1 MCPPD
6 FYEIAYEI
14 NPWMSVR
21 HQTNHELAKK
31 QWNTYYEL
39 LTKKLKVRVELIPA
53 VEHLP
58 DMVFTAN
65 AGLIKKRVFVR
76 SNFRFKERKGEE
88 VPFQTWFRKNG
99 YIVKTLE
106 RPFCFEGEGDALF
119 MNHELYTG
127 FHFRSDMEAHDLVSG
142 FLKQSYYALEL
153 RDKRFYHL
161 DTCFSPLNEETA
173 LLFLPAFESYAQMAL
188 LENIPDPVHVPETE
202 ALRFAC
208 NAVVIGKKI
217 IMPSGCP
224 QTAAELEKRGF
235 HVYPLEFSEFI
246 KAGGAAKCLVL
257 KI

>member
-1 MCPPD
+1 
-6 FYEIAYEI
+6 
-14 NPWMSVR
+14 
-21 HQTNHELAKK
+21 
-31 QWNTYYEL
+31 
-39 LTKKLKVRVELIPA
+39 
-53 VEHLP
+53 
-58 DMVFTAN
+58 
-65 AGLIKKRVFVR
+65 
-76 SNFRFKERKGEE
+76 
-88 VPFQTWFRKNG
+88 
-99 YIVKTLE
+99 
-106 RPFCFEGEGDALF
+106 
-119 MNHELYTG
+119 
-127 FHFRSDMEAHDLVSG
+127 MEAHDLVSG